1 MKIGDLVKRKDSDW
15 YAIVVGTLPDEMMYS
30 KAKGLCD
37 DPDRKLIVIRWVDTQ
52 LEDSIDCRLLE
63 LVSESR

>member
-15 YAIVVGTLPDEMMYS
+15 YAIVVGVLPDEMMYS
-30 KAKGLCD
+30 KVEGLCS